1 MGALVGKVAI
11 VTGAGRGIGRGEALL
26 LATEGARVVVNDL
39 GGEWDGTGADN
50 RPAQQ
55 VVDEIKAA
63 GGEAV
68 ANYDNV
74 ADWAGAERLVRQAI
88 DTFGTL
94 DVLVNNAGI
103 AILAPAETAPLDD
116 VRLVFEVD
124 VFGVIAFAKEA
135 FRPMRDQGK
144 GCIINMASMA
154 GITVLRPQE
163 HVGYNAAKAA
173 VIMVTKSLAV
183 EWAEFGIRVNAI
195 APGYMLTPPVVELCG
210 DDPERWSAWMDGV
223 PMARAGE
230 PQELQG
236 AAVYLASDSASY
248 VTGSVVVVDGGY
260 SCA

>member
-1 MGALVGKVAI
+1 VAASLRSDGATSLAIGGDVTVEVDAARAVDAVVA
-11 VTGAGRGIGRGEALL
+11 
-26 LATEGARVVVNDL
+26 
-39 GGEWDGTGADN
+39 EWGS
-50 RPAQQ
+50 
-55 VVDEIKAA
+55 
-63 GGEAV
+63 
-68 ANYDNV
+68 
-74 ADWAGAERLVRQAI
+74 
-88 DTFGTL
+88 L

-135 FRPMRDQGK
+135 FRPMREQGK

-195 APGYMLTPPVVELCG
+195 APGYMLTPPVVELRG
-210 DDPERWSAWMDGV
+210 DDPARWSAWMDGV

>member
-1 MGALVGKVAI
+1 VAASLRSDGATSLAIGGDVTVEVDAARAVDAVVA
-11 VTGAGRGIGRGEALL
+11 
-26 LATEGARVVVNDL
+26 
-39 GGEWDGTGADN
+39 EWGS
-50 RPAQQ
+50 
-55 VVDEIKAA
+55 
-63 GGEAV
+63 
-68 ANYDNV
+68 
-74 ADWAGAERLVRQAI
+74 
-88 DTFGTL
+88 L

-103 AILAPAETAPLDD
+103 AILAPAEAAPLDD

-195 APGYMLTPPVVELCG
+195 APGYMLTPPVVELRG

>member
-1 MGALVGKVAI
+1 VAASLRSDGATSLAI
-11 VTGAGRGIGRGEALL
+11 GGDVTVEAD
-26 LATEGARVVVNDL
+26 AARAVD
-39 GGEWDGTGADN
+39 A
-50 RPAQQ
+50 
-55 VVDEIKAA
+55 VVDEW
-63 GGEAV
+63 GS
-68 ANYDNV
+68 
-74 ADWAGAERLVRQAI
+74 
-88 DTFGTL
+88 L

-195 APGYMLTPPVVELCG
+195 APGYMLTPPVVELRG

-248 VTGSVVVVDGGY
+248 LTGSVVVVDGGY

>member
-1 MGALVGKVAI
+1 L
-11 VTGAGRGIGRGEALL
+11 GAG
-26 LATEGARVVVNDL
+26 
-39 GGEWDGTGADN
+39 
-50 RPAQQ
+50 
-55 VVDEIKAA
+55 
-63 GGEAV
+63 AV
-68 ANYDNV
+68 AASLRSDGATSLAIGGDVTVEVDAARAVDAVV
-74 ADWAGAERLVRQAI
+74 AEWGS
-88 DTFGTL
+88 L

-103 AILAPAETAPLDD
+103 AILAPAEAAPLDD

-195 APGYMLTPPVVELCG
+195 APGYMLTPPVVELRG
-210 DDPERWSAWMDGV
+210 DDPARWSAWMDGV